1 LGVMFYRMTTG
12 ALPHQ
17 GESARDTLTRRLTE
31 PPAPLSVSAPDAMF
45 PEGLQSVVERVL
57 ARRPAE
63 RYPTAGAFGTALVE
77 LFTGPLEIA
86 TLPTVRLDTA
96 TAPVPVP
103 VPSRRGTALAVGG
116 VIVAAAIVAL
126 VVLRPTLGNSG
137 NVLINDPIAPAPP
150 PAVIPPPA
158 AVLPPP
164 ASTVRDTGRSTTQ
177 GPRQGGLKTVNPPPE
192 SLRVAPP
199 PPSPMPATPAP
210 TSADVDAL
218 DPVEET
224 RRDADRAKAVQYYNR
239 DDADAVVR
247 ARAAF
252 VAANAF
258 FLDKQYAEAE
268 TWVDRAIAMNRTTPA
283 SPERTVR
290 ETRYRNWRI
299 NNRQMMTSDTTGP

>member
-1 LGVMFYRMTTG
+1 
-12 ALPHQ
+12 
-17 GESARDTLTRRLTE
+17 
-31 PPAPLSVSAPDAMF
+31 
-45 PEGLQSVVERVL
+45 LQSVVERVL
-57 ARRPAE
+57 ARRPTE

-96 TAPVPVP
+96 TAQVPAP
-103 VPSRRGTALAVGG
+103 APSRRGTALAVGG
-116 VIVAAAIVAL
+116 VIVAATIVAL
-126 VVLRPTLGNSG
+126 IVIRPTQGNGG

-158 AVLPPP
+158 AVQPPP

-177 GPRQGGLKTVNPPPE
+177 GTRPGGLKTVNPPPE

-199 PPSPMPATPAP
+199 PSPVPATPTP

-283 SPERTVR
+283 SPERTIR